1 MFAYFKLKTIS
12 LPALILISFMSLT
25 GCGANAIESTN
36 ANPTITNTSVTS
48 ASSPKTQSSKT
59 QSAQTKPK
67 STDATSIVNLLK
79 ATGLPISKM
88 VAYTAS
94 DDPNKMLGR
103 PGQYTSKVNFVI
115 TTAKNP
121 PQPND
126 IEVSNGGSIEVFANV
141 DDAKTRYTYL
151 AAFAKSVPMLNEYD
165 FRDGDVVMRISN
177 NLTPTQ
183 EKKYE
188 NSLTKILG

>member
-1 MFAYFKLKTIS
+1 MFRCLKLKTVV
-12 LPALILISFMSLT
+12 LPTLVVTSFISLT
-25 GCGANAIESTN
+25 GCGANSTESTN
-36 ANPTITNTSVTS
+36 VNPTVTNTSTTS

-59 QSAQTKPK
+59 QSMQTKPK
-67 STDATSIVNLLK
+67 STDATSIVNALK

-126 IEVSNGGSIEVFANV
+126 IEVSNGGSIEVFSNA
-141 DDAKTRYTYL
+141 DDAKTRYEYIAKL
-151 AAFAKSVPMLNEYD
+151 AKSVPMLNEYD
-165 FRDGDVVMRISN
+165 FRDGNVVMRISN
-177 NLTPTQ
+177 DLTPIQ

-188 NSLTKILG
+188 KALTTILG